1 MTIQE
6 NDTSKQFTIYE
17 NYPLFIPYLYSAWR
31 VERTSTYTAAK
42 VRTQEPLHLRCFIR
56 TLSGKGIIQT
66 TDESFVVP
74 PNSLVL
80 LDVQKIVQ
88 YAPVK
93 DKWIYFWYNFTSETP
108 PPFFQPNKIYSID
121 KMYMEQEIN
130 EEMFSLMQSYE
141 DTNIMLTTSIF
152 CELVC
157 RWAKYCKD
165 EINNTIPYYSV
176 VKDILFFI
184 NNNIQLNFSIHSL
197 AEKCFLSERQFR
209 EVFRQ
214 FTGVSPKQYI
224 CQQKLKRIAMTLIT
238 TPVTINALAAD
249 FNYSSPFQLSRDFK
263 KYFGVSP
270 KEYRSKTSN
279 GGGGGGVHVEIQ
291 RDSTPQNFSLDEQK
305 I

>member
-1 MTIQE
+1 
-6 NDTSKQFTIYE
+6 
-17 NYPLFIPYLYSAWR
+17 
-31 VERTSTYTAAK
+31 
-42 VRTQEPLHLRCFIR
+42 
-56 TLSGKGIIQT
+56 
-66 TDESFVVP
+66 
-74 PNSLVL
+74 
-80 LDVQKIVQ
+80 
-88 YAPVK
+88 
-93 DKWIYFWYNFTSETP
+93 
-108 PPFFQPNKIYSID
+108 
-121 KMYMEQEIN
+121 
-130 EEMFSLMQSYE
+130 
-141 DTNIMLTTSIF
+141 MLTTSIF

-270 KEYRSKTSN
+270 KEYRNTTRLDFSKLFFGRTEN
-279 GGGGGGVHVEIQ
+279 IKERLPRKFRKPFFCDGQQKLKTIKGNTLWILPFLY
-291 RDSTPQNFSLDEQK
+291 RKNFITIDRK
-305 I
+305 ISS